1 MKFLKESP
9 AIRSMAR
16 LPAHATVA
24 CALAGTPLLSLAD
37 TPAGDTVLAPV
48 KVTGQR
54 TDNPDY
60 GSSLTSVG
68 KMPMAQRDI
77 PQSTTVITRQLM
89 DDQQDTT
96 LREALRN
103 VSGLTI
109 NAGEGGASGDS
120 FTLRGYSVATDLFLD
135 GVRDAGHIGLE
146 SFLVLAP
153 DWLRNKLEL
162 LIHVFMIIFGVFMGY
177 YGITLGIGQWD
188 ELLPTLGIPDA
199 FRYFPIGL
207 CGILMTL
214 FSIEHIIAQ
223 LTDKEVEPAWH

>member
-1 MKFLKESP
+1 MYTFLCAKLAKTSLKIAAVGLV
-9 AIRSMAR
+9 AIIVCVLYQVFGRYV
-16 LPAHATVA
+16 LN
-24 CALAGTPLLSLAD
+24 D
-37 TPAGDTVLAPV
+37 TPTWAEQLALLLV
-48 KVTGQR
+48 AYVTMLG
-54 TDNPDY
+54 TA
-60 GSSLTSVG
+60 V
-68 KMPMAQRDI
+68 
-77 PQSTTVITRQLM
+77 
-89 DDQQDTT
+89 
-96 LREALRN
+96 
-103 VSGLTI
+103 
-109 NAGEGGASGDS
+109 
-120 FTLRGYSVATDLFLD
+120 

-153 DWLRNKLEL
+153 EWLRNKLEL